1 MIRAFLT
8 HRGGAYSV
16 IMGFLA
22 IPLLLSVGLGVDY
35 ARYLRA
41 ESHLQRLAD
50 AASLAM
56 AASRAPD
63 DASLRKI
70 GNDFIAGNYDPD
82 EVDNVQVA
90 SLNGTTE
97 RVDLTLKG
105 SIPTTFMALGRID
118 RLDVRANS
126 LAIRAVSGSVE
137 VSLVLDNT
145 WSMSEMADASTTK
158 IAALK
163 KAATDLVDEV
173 FKDNDAPIKVGLV
186 PYADY
191 VNVGTQNR
199 GASWL
204 NVPAEYSVKHEG
216 SCRTISSKQGECTA
230 WAPKGTCTSN
240 TDGVISTYPCG
251 GQCTQRAPDVPITPY
266 QSCSNDY
273 VTNYTW
279 YGCVGSRADGQNPI
293 LSDKQPSR
301 RYPGYLDTSQH
312 CLNPIVPLTDNKN
325 TLVSAINGLT
335 IENKQNGYRPSTYI
349 PAGIMWGI
357 NQLSPS
363 TPLTEGRAYDPKNVD
378 PRKVMVLMTD
388 GYNTLKFRA
397 SDGRPVA
404 FSSGKEADERQ
415 QSNADAAALCDYAR
429 KKKMEIF
436 SVAFIVANP
445 AATAADKA
453 KEDEARTLLQGC
465 ATDAQH
471 YYDATNSEALAQ
483 AFSGIAQSL
492 TNVRLAR

>member
-1 MIRAFLT
+1 MIRSFLAD
-8 HRGGAYSV
+8 RRGAYAV

-22 IPLLLSVGLGVDY
+22 IPLMLSVGLGVDY

-41 ESHLQRLAD
+41 EAHLQRLAD

-63 DASLRKI
+63 ETALRKV
-70 GNDFIAGNYDPD
+70 GNDFIAANYSAN
-82 EVDNVQVA
+82 EVDNLHVA
-90 SLNGTTE
+90 SLEGTTE
-97 RVDLTLKG
+97 KVDLTLG
-105 SIPTTFMALGRID
+105 GTVQTSFMALANINT
-118 RLDVRANS
+118 LDVKANS

-145 WSMSEMADASTTK
+145 WSMSEMADSSTTK

-173 FKDNDAPIKVGLV
+173 FKNTDAPIKVGLV

-191 VNVGTQNR
+191 VNVGKQNR
-199 GASWL
+199 GSSWL
-204 NVPAEYSVKHEG
+204 NIPADYSVMHNG
-216 SCRTISSKQGECTA
+216 SCTTVTSKRGACLA
-230 WAPKGTCTSN
+230 YAPQKTCTSN
-240 TDGVISTYPCG
+240 TDGVISTYQCG
-251 GQCTQRAPDVPITPY
+251 GGCTQYAPDVPVTPY

-279 YGCVGSRADGQNPI
+279 YGCVGSRANGAKPI
-293 LSDKQPSR
+293 LDDGEPAY
-301 RYPGYLDTSQH
+301 RYPGYLDTSQK
-312 CLNPIVPLTDNKN
+312 CLNPIVPLTDSKN
-325 TLVSAINGLT
+325 TLVSAINNLIINIGSY
-335 IENKQNGYRPSTYI
+335 KPSTYI

-363 TPLTEGRAYDPKNVD
+363 APFTEGQAYDPNNIA

-388 GYNTLKFRA
+388 GYNTLQFRA
-397 SDGRPVA
+397 SDGRHVGFDA
-404 FSSGKEADERQ
+404 GRQTDERQ
-415 QSNADAAALCDYAR
+415 QSNANAATLCTYA
-429 KKKMEIF
+429 KKQKIEIF

-445 AATAADKA
+445 SASADDKA
-453 KEDEARTLLQGC
+453 KEDEAKTLLQGC

>member
-1 MIRAFLT
+1 MIRAFFANR
-8 HRGGAYSV
+8 RGTYSV

-22 IPLLLSVGLGVDY
+22 VPLMLSVGLGVDY
-35 ARYLRA
+35 SRYLRA
-41 ESHLQRLAD
+41 QAHLQRLAD

-63 DASLRKI
+63 ETSLRKI
-70 GNDFIAGNYDPD
+70 GNDFIVANYSKK

-90 SLNGTTE
+90 SLTGTTE
-97 RVDLTLKG
+97 KVDLTLRG
-105 SIPTTFMALGRID
+105 SIPTTFMALAGINALNVHAD
-118 RLDVRANS
+118 S

-145 WSMSEMADASTTK
+145 WSMSEMADSGTTK

-163 KAATDLVDEV
+163 KAAIDLVDEV

-204 NVPAEYSVKHEG
+204 NVPADYSISHKG
-216 SCRTISSKQGECTA
+216 SCQTITSKRGACLA
-230 WAPKGTCTSN
+230 YAPQKTCTSN
-240 TDGVISTYPCG
+240 TDGIITTYQCG
-251 GQCTQRAPDVPITPY
+251 GGCTQYAPDVPVTPY

-273 VTNYTW
+273 VTNYSW
-279 YGCVGSRADGQNPI
+279 YGCVGSRANGVNPI
-293 LSDKQPSR
+293 LDDGEPSY
-301 RYPGYLDTSQH
+301 RYPGYVDTSQK
-312 CLNPIVPLTDNKN
+312 CLNPIVPLTDSKN
-325 TLVSAINGLT
+325 TLVGAIHNLIINIGSY
-335 IENKQNGYRPSTYI
+335 KPSTYI

-363 TPLTEGRAYDPKNVD
+363 APFTEGQAYDPKNVN

-397 SDGRPVA
+397 SDGRHVG
-404 FSSGKEADERQ
+404 FSSGNETGERQ
-415 QSNADAAALCDYAR
+415 QTNANAAALCSYA
-429 KKKMEIF
+429 KKQKIEIF
-436 SVAFIVANP
+436 SVAFIVSNP
-445 AATAADKA
+445 TATADDKA
-453 KEDEARTLLQGC
+453 KEDEARALLQGC